1 MVSFGGVRTLQ
12 LFDTDTLLMS
22 FGVFKFLAITIG
34 SYCNGQKSDLSLRQF
49 AKQGQ
54 KNSISSGMFPLN
66 PEHQHN
72 VRNSEKCI
80 VNFAHTENYKNS
92 AVPYC
97 QRLLNQD
104 HQEQEER
111 QKASV
116 EAQRLRAKQEEK
128 ERFRTRKKEERE
140 RREEERRREGG
151 L

>member
-1 MVSFGGVRTLQ
+1 MTGLSE
-12 LFDTDTLLMS
+12 LF
-22 FGVFKFLAITIG
+22 
-34 SYCNGQKSDLSLRQF
+34 LRRKICCLTF
-49 AKQGQ
+49 AKRCQ

-80 VNFAHTENYKNS
+80 VNFAHTKNYKNS

-128 ERFRTRKKEERE
+128 ERFRTRKEEERE
-140 RREEERRREGG
+140 KGGGKEEGRRAMRYVI